1 MDRQDTATL
10 RVRDLNIWLGD
21 RAHRRAIIED
31 VSLDIRAGEVLCL
44 VGESGSGKT
53 LTGLAIMGMLEGGI
67 NFSGKVMFGGQ
78 NLLALDEKAMQ
89 RVRGN
94 RLAMIFQDPM
104 MTLNPVL
111 RVGTQVAETIRAH
124 RRVSWADAWR
134 EGCEAL
140 RLVGIPSPEERMRC
154 YPHEFSGGMRQRVAI
169 AIAFLHRPDLI
180 IADEP
185 TTALDVTTQSQIL
198 AQVQDLSARFG
209 TAFLWVT
216 HDLALA
222 AGLAD
227 RIAVMYAGKIVETG
241 TCFDVL
247 STPQHP
253 YTRGLLNSVPT
264 ALEKGARLAQIPG
277 AIPTPGSIP
286 SGCRFRPRCGRSTAQ
301 CETDPVPDETR
312 SHQFRCWHPL
322 EVSA

>member
-1 MDRQDTATL
+1 MTL
-10 RVRDLNIWLGD
+10 QVNTTLKVRDLNIWLGE

-31 VSLDIRAGEVLCL
+31 VNIDIRKGEVLCL

-53 LTGLAIMGMLEGGI
+53 LTGLAIMQMLEGAISCEGA
-67 NFSGKVMFGGQ
+67 VDLGGE

-89 RVRGN
+89 RIRGK

-124 RRVSWADAWR
+124 RKVSKAEAWR
-134 EGCEAL
+134 ESCEAL
-140 RLVGIPSPEERMRC
+140 RLVGIPSPEARMMC

-169 AIAFLHRPDLI
+169 AIAFLHRPELI
-180 IADEP
+180 VADEP

-198 AQVQDLSARFG
+198 AQVQELSAKFG

-241 TCFDVL
+241 TCAEVL
-247 STPQHP
+247 STPRHP
-253 YTRGLLNSVPT
+253 YTRALLQSVPT
-264 ALEKGARLAQIPG
+264 AVEKGARLAQIPG
-277 AIPTPGSIP
+277 AIPTPGTMP
-286 SGCRFRPRCGRSTAQ
+286 TGCRFRPRCPRAAPR
-301 CETDPVPDETR
+301 CETDPIPNDDD

-322 EVSA
+322 EVTP